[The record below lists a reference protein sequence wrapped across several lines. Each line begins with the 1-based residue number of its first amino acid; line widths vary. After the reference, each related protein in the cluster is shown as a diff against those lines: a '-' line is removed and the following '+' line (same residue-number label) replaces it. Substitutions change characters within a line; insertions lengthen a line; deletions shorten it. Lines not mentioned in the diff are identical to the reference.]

1 MGTILFPRRAP
12 LETPYSLTECLYI
25 YYSILLTLLPAFAVA
40 AFWNLK
46 KANIS
51 LI

>member
-1 MGTILFPRRAP
+1 MSFSKRAP
-12 LETPYSLTECLYI
+12 LETPYSLAERLYI
-25 YYSILLTLLPAFAVA
+25 YYFILLTLPPAFTIA
-40 AFWNLK
+40 ASWNLK